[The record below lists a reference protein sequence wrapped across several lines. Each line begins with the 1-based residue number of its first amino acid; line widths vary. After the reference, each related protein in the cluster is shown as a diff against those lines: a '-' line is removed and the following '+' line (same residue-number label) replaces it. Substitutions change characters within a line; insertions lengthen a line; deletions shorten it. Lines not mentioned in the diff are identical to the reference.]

1 MKYCARCGKELHDD
15 AVVCIGCGCPVDDI
29 RMPRQVD
36 NSDSWNTLSIVGFIL
51 SFFTTIVGLILSIV
65 SYRQVK
71 ESGEKGKEL
80 SIAGI
85 VITVLKIAL
94 YVFVWIMVLW
104 LVGLIG
110 RNGGM

>member
-1 MKYCARCGKELHDD
+1 MKYCSRCGKELYDE
-15 AVVCIGCGCPVDDI
+15 AVVSIGCGCPVDDV
-29 RMPRQVD
+29 RMPFNKPR
-36 NSDSWNTLSIVGFIL
+36 SDSWNSLSIVGFIL
-51 SFFTTIVGLILSIV
+51 SFFTSLIGLILSIV

-85 VITVLKIAL
+85 IISLVKIAI
-94 YVFVWIMVLW
+94 YVFAWILIIW
-104 LVGLIG
+104 LGLTIQ